1 VACAGPAPSGR
12 GTSFVAAETTPDGEQ
27 AVDRRRH
34 RLVAMGFAGSV
45 ASAAAVLPPSRPLET
60 DPVMLVV
67 VAATALAAGA
77 ALARLEGGR
86 LTVLVTA
93 LLTSASLVALAA
105 EVLGP
110 RRRER
115 PGVAFAF
122 LAVAVVSLAGSA
134 LRWRHGRR
142 RRAVRPAARPLPPS
156 PPLPVVPPGPPW
168 PAQPATRPLR
178 PVAADGPT
186 LLHGRWQ
193 LHPGPPE
200 TADTGGFSTLHLATD
215 LWRAGPAVFAKLQSP
230 VPGLRAESQARL
242 QREAD
247 LLERMDSPHIVRLL
261 DSGWLDDRFFLVLEY
276 HPAGSL
282 ARWLER
288 RFVLELRWVTEAA
301 AELSRGLRYLHEGLE
316 RPVIH
321 RDVTPRNALL
331 THDHSS
337 PRLVLTDLGSARL
350 LDPGPEA
357 GDLAITRGPV
367 FSPHYAPPELVG
379 GGLHGWWGPQTDVYG
394 VAAVLYEL
402 LTGLPPYQREA
413 RQRGLEFHQLVL
425 DPDVQPV
432 PPGRIDRRLPAI
444 LDDLVMAGL
453 GYDPGIRPGRAG
465 ELVPVLD
472 RVGRRFGALRIPFAD
487 LRRGA

>member
-1 VACAGPAPSGR
+1 M
-12 GTSFVAAETTPDGEQ
+12 
-27 AVDRRRH
+27 DRRRH
-34 RLVAMGFAGSV
+34 RLLAMGFAGSV

-67 VAATALAAGA
+67 VAATALVAGA
-77 ALARLEGGR
+77 ALAALEGGR

-93 LLTSASLVALAA
+93 LLTSATLIALAA
-105 EVLGP
+105 EVLRP
-110 RRRER
+110 QRRER

-122 LAVAVVSLAGSA
+122 LAVAMVSLTGSA
-134 LRWRHGRR
+134 LRWRRSRR
-142 RRAVRPAARPLPPS
+142 RRPVRPTPRPVSSS
-156 PPLPVVPPGPPW
+156 PPAPVVPPGPPW
-168 PAQPATRPLR
+168 QLHQATRPLR

-215 LWRAGPAVFAKLQSP
+215 LWRAGPAVFAKLQSQT
-230 VPGLRAESQARL
+230 PGLRDESQARL
-242 QREAD
+242 QREAE

-261 DSGWLDDRFFLVLEY
+261 DSGWLEDRFFLVLEY

-288 RFVLELRWVTEAA
+288 RFVLELRWVTGAA
-301 AELSRGLRYLHEGLE
+301 AELARGLGYLHEGLE

-331 THDHSS
+331 THDHWS

-350 LDPGPEA
+350 LDSGPEA
-357 GDLAITRGPV
+357 GDRTITRGPV
-367 FSPHYAPPELVG
+367 FSPYYAPPELVG

-402 LTGLPPYQREA
+402 LTGLPPYRREA
-413 RQRGLEFHQLVL
+413 RQHGLDFPQLVL
-425 DPDVQPV
+425 DPDVHPI
-432 PPGRIDRRLPAI
+432 PPGHIDRRLPAI
-444 LDDLVMAGL
+444 LNDLVMAGL
-453 GYDPGIRPGRAG
+453 AYDPGIRPDRAA
-465 ELVPVLD
+465 ELLPVLD

-487 LRRGA
+487 LRQGA